1 MTPVASFQRPF
12 DPSAARAHAARD
24 LRHGCPR
31 HARAP
36 WACARGVGALRSARL
51 VRNPR
56 PRESVRAR
64 AARRRLRSARARR
77 SACAMRA
84 ARCARTHSVGAWAS
98 GCASCLNLRANSSEI
113 PSRAARRASPLSSR
127 AQDRTLPFRDHLA
140 RRQHARLVLPR
151 ARARSSRARPRRRGD
166 VAEPD
171 ATSGSFPLGIERRH
185 FLQRRRVHL
194 HGDGRSDVVEFRE
207 RSLF

>member
-1 MTPVASFQRPF
+1 MEAPPSEVTPILEPSVPVALAGHEILIPGTRTPRPVTAAAGRSPRPGGAPLLGTAGH
-12 DPSAARAHAARD
+12 DPCCLWFFKSPWHDARRRWPAFRDLFFLSARADPGAARAHAARD

-84 ARCARTHSVGAWAS
+84 ARCARTHSVGA
-98 GCASCLNLRANSSEI
+98 
-113 PSRAARRASPLSSR
+113 LS
-127 AQDRTLPFRDHLA
+127 LIH
-140 RRQHARLVLPR
+140 
-151 ARARSSRARPRRRGD
+151 
-166 VAEPD
+166 
-171 ATSGSFPLGIERRH
+171 I
-185 FLQRRRVHL
+185 
-194 HGDGRSDVVEFRE
+194 
-207 RSLF
+207 